1 MSNIIRYLL
10 SGILVCA
17 VSYNAAE
24 AKKKNSELW
33 NTDMEFFKT
42 EEARRIGDQ
51 VLMYQRVTGGWPKNV
66 DMEKPLD
73 ESGVAAVLGEKERR
87 NDSTTDNNA
96 TTVQMGYL
104 ARLYRAT
111 GDVKYR
117 DAFRRGVEFLLSGQY
132 ENGGW
137 PQFWPENRDYQ
148 IHITYN
154 DNAMVNTMNLIRD
167 MMYGKAPYDGGTD
180 LITPACRKRLF
191 DAFYRGVECILAT
204 QIVKEGV
211 PTVWCQQ
218 HYRDTY
224 APTPARAY
232 ELPSYCSSESSGIL
246 ALLMEIPD
254 PDDRIKRAVHG
265 GMKWL
270 DDHKITGYTCR
281 RTVKNGVSETSFVPE
296 KGAGPLWARFY
307 DLEYAEPYVC
317 DRDGKPKRHL
327 EEIGHERRNGYGWYN
342 DSPARL
348 YKKYEQWCEKWDP
361 GHACGINLSSPG
373 GNERGIMQLDRPM

>member
-1 MSNIIRYLL
+1 M
-10 SGILVCA
+10 
-17 VSYNAAE
+17 
-24 AKKKNSELW
+24 
-33 NTDMEFFKT
+33 
-42 EEARRIGDQ
+42 
-51 VLMYQRVTGGWPKNV
+51 
-66 DMEKPLD
+66 
-73 ESGVAAVLGEKERR
+73 
-87 NDSTTDNNA
+87 
-96 TTVQMGYL
+96 
-104 ARLYRAT
+104 
-111 GDVKYR
+111 
-117 DAFRRGVEFLLSGQY
+117 
-132 ENGGW
+132 
-137 PQFWPENRDYQ
+137 
-148 IHITYN
+148 
-154 DNAMVNTMNLIRD
+154 
-167 MMYGKAPYDGGTD
+167 
-180 LITPACRKRLF
+180 
-191 DAFYRGVECILAT
+191 ECILAT

-224 APTPARAY
+224 APAPARAY